1 MLLTSTV
8 ILAFFYEVHVYHQHT
23 KDNDGPIKS
32 LRGCKRVSIKS
43 GETKRGEIDMP
54 KEDVE
59 TWDASTNTMR
69 VIGGEYDIMV
79 GNSSI
84 DADLK
89 HIKVVL

>member
-1 MLLTSTV
+1 MDGD
-8 ILAFFYEVHVYHQHT
+8 EVVQVYLRHT
-23 KDNDGPIKS
+23 KDNDGPTKS
-32 LRGCKRVSIKS
+32 LRGFKRVNIKA
-43 GETKRGEIDMP
+43 GETKRVEIDMP
-54 KEDVE
+54 KESFE

-69 VIGGEYDIMV
+69 VVGGEYDIMV